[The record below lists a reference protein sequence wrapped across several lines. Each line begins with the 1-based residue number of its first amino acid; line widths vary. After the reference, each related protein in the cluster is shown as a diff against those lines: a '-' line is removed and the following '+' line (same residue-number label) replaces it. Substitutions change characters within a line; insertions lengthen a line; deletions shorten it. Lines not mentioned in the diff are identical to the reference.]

1 MRESAGIM
9 EAQRRIERK
18 PQVYR
23 FVGSEEGEPRRV
35 IERKEDF
42 GKVNLLNYSGNPEG
56 YVNILMQN
64 VAIRT
69 AAICGYRN
77 EFALK
82 EDELAT
88 LVIDR
93 ILMDEL
99 RVSGVANIVNSEQ
112 TPA

>member
-1 MRESAGIM
+1 MKGQEK
-9 EAQRRIERK
+9 IERK

-23 FVGSEEGEPRRV
+23 FIGSEKGEPRRL

-42 GKVNLLNYSGNPEG
+42 GKVNLLDYTSNPEG
-56 YVNILMQN
+56 YVDILMQN
-64 VAIRT
+64 VNIRT

-77 EFALK
+77 ELALK

-88 LVIDR
+88 MVRDR

-99 RVSGVANIVNSEQ
+99 RVSGLANQISSAQ